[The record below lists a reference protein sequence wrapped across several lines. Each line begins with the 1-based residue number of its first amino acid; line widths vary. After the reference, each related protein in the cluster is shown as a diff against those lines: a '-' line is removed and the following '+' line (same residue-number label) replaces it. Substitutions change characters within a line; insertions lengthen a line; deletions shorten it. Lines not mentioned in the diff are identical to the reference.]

1 MHPHK
6 NLALF
11 NYSNY
16 IQKLEN

>member
-1 MHPHK
+1 MHFHK
-6 NLALF
+6 NFASF